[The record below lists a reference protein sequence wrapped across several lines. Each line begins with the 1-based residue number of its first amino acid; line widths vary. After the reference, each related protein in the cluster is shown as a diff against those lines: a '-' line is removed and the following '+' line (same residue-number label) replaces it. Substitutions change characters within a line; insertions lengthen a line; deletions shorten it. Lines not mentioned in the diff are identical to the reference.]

1 MINKICKTSG
11 FKLPHMSPLGYH
23 EKGHK
28 VKAEKP
34 TIKAND
40 PESSMAETRR
50 KLEELSKEPTL
61 QPLEITKPSKGLGPA
76 PKQTVSS
83 SGDEFDV
90 DYSGAQPV
98 DLGTVKLSD
107 KGKAA
112 RGFREE
118 FGNYMNREFR
128 GNNPQLGPITP
139 KENFEEAMRE
149 LPSKYFDLEK
159 GKLRGYPTDDAD
171 IPIPVPGLKSYQVFN
186 PEMFSDQQP
195 KDE

>member
-11 FKLPHMSPLGYH
+11 FKLPHMSPLGN
-23 EKGHK
+23 
-28 VKAEKP
+28 
-34 TIKAND
+34 TSD
-40 PESSMAETRR
+40 PEKSMAETR
-50 KLEELSKEPTL
+50 KALEKEAKKEML
-61 QPLEITKPSKGLGPA
+61 QPLEIMKPSEGLGPA
-76 PKQTVSS
+76 TKQTVSS